1 VDTPGDVYCDAP
13 CNTGTSPA
21 VTDFNR
27 IVRQVRVTLSARAT
41 GKTRI
46 QGGTTAIAA
55 SGAKAAIRGRLS
67 VEITPRAA
75 LSALQTNTSTPA
87 WY

>member
-1 VDTPGDVYCDAP
+1 MSIAMRLATPRP
-13 CNTGTSPA
+13 SPA

-41 GKTRI
+41 GKSRI
-46 QGGTTAIAA
+46 QGATKATAA
-55 SGAKAAIRGRLS
+55 SGAKDAVRGRLS
-67 VEITPRAA
+67 VDITPRAA
-75 LSALQTNTSTPA
+75 LSALQTNNSTPA